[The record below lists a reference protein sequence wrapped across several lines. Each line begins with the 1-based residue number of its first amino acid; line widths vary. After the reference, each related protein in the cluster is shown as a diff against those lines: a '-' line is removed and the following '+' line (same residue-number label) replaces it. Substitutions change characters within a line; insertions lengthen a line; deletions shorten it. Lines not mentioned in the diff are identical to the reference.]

1 MQSERSLIP
10 TPMPVRRHARSGN
23 RGLVLTALC
32 LAVLL
37 VVMDNTIVNVAIP
50 TMSDALNASST
61 DLQWVVDAY
70 TLSFAALLLPAGK
83 LSDRWGRRRMLL
95 VGLAGF
101 AVVSAAT
108 AFSWALWQLVTLRV
122 VLGVCAALI
131 YPATLSS
138 IIVIFEGSR
147 YRSLAVGLWAATSGV
162 GIALGPIIGGVLLEH
177 YAWNSIFWVCSVI
190 GVVALACIAVAVPE
204 VRAYRSERFDFPG
217 TVLSVA
223 GVCLLVW
230 GDHRTPDLRL
240 ALLAGHRRHLRGPD
254 HTCGVR
260 GGRGAYARPAHRCRP
275 VPKGHVHEQHLRDL
289 RRVLLPVR
297 LHLHHH
303 PMVPGIAWIH
313 RIADGGRDAALRGG
327 HGGGRPVRHAI
338 GETFRIPVGRLDG
351 TAVPVG
357 EHVRGHACRRPLQLL
372 VRGRTHHGPDGGRHR
387 PDPGARHGRPDEHRS
402 GKLDRRRIGCQRHDP

>member
-23 RGLVLTALC
+23 RGLALTALC

-223 GVCLLVW
+223 GVGLLVW
-230 GDHRTPDLRL
+230 AIIERPTYGWLSWQVIGGICAALIILAVFAAVEGIRTPRSSMS
-240 ALLAGHRRHLRGPD
+240 ACSEGPRSRAAPARSASRSSACSASSSSPPNGSRHCVDTP
-254 HTCGVR
+254 H
-260 GGRGAYARPAHRCRP
+260 
-275 VPKGHVHEQHLRDL
+275 
-289 RRVLLPVR
+289 
-297 LHLHHH
+297 
-303 PMVPGIAWIH
+303 
-313 RIADGGRDAALRGG
+313 
-327 HGGGRPVRHAI
+327 
-338 GETFRIPVGRLDG
+338 
-351 TAVPVG
+351 
-357 EHVRGHACRRPLQLL
+357 CRRRSRRCPSRWSWRRSPRSPRNWRN
-372 VRGRTHHGPDGGRHR
+372 VSDTGR
-387 PDPGARHGRPDEHRS
+387 S
-402 GKLDRRRIGCQRHDP
+402 SRRDCCSCRRACSWSRVSTPIAATGSWSYPPWP

>member
-23 RGLVLTALC
+23 RGLALTALC

-83 LSDRWGRRRMLL
+83 LSDRWGRRRILL

-223 GVCLLVW
+223 GVGLLVW
-230 GDHRTPDLRL
+230 AIIERPTYGWLSWQ
-240 ALLAGHRRHLRGPD
+240 
-254 HTCGVR
+254 VI
-260 GGRGAYARPAHRCRP
+260 GGIC
-275 VPKGHVHEQHLRDL
+275 
-289 RRVLLPVR
+289 
-297 LHLHHH
+297 
-303 PMVPGIAWIH
+303 
-313 RIADGGRDAALRGG
+313 AALIILAVFAAVEG
-327 HGGGRPVRHAI
+327 HTHAPLIDVGCSEGPRSRAAPARSASHSSACSASSSSPPNGSRHCVD
-338 GETFRIPVGRLDG
+338 TP
-351 TAVPVG
+351 
-357 EHVRGHACRRPLQLL
+357 HCRRRSRRCPSRWSWRRSPRSPRNWRN
-372 VRGRTHHGPDGGRHR
+372 VSDTGR
-387 PDPGARHGRPDEHRS
+387 S
-402 GKLDRRRIGCQRHDP
+402 SRRDCCSCRRACSWSRVSTPIAATGSWSYPPWP

>member
-10 TPMPVRRHARSGN
+10 APMPVRRHARSGN
-23 RGLVLTALC
+23 RGLALTALC

-223 GVCLLVW
+223 GVGLLVW
-230 GDHRTPDLRL
+230 AIIERPTYGWLSWQVIGGICAALIIL
-240 ALLAGHRRHLRGPD
+240 AVFAAVEGHTHAPLIDVGLFRRATFTSS
-254 HTCGVR
+254 TCAICVAFFCLFGFIFITT
-260 GGRGAYARPAHRCRP
+260 
-275 VPKGHVHEQHLRDL
+275 Q
-289 RRVLLPVR
+289 
-297 LHLHHH
+297 
-303 PMVPGIAWIH
+303 WFQ
-313 RIADGGRDAALRGG
+313 ALRGYT
-327 HGGGRPVRHAI
+327 A
-338 GETFRIPVGRLDG
+338 LQ
-351 TAVPVG
+351 TAVATLPFAVVMAAVAPLATQLAKRFG
-357 EHVRGHACRRPLQLL
+357 YRSVVSTGLLFLSASMFRGHACRRPLQLL

-387 PDPGARHGRPDEHRS
+387 PDPRARHGRPDEHRS
-402 GKLDRRRIGCQRHDP
+402 GKLDRRRIGRQRHDP

>member
-101 AVVSAAT
+101 AAVSAAT

-223 GVCLLVW
+223 GVGLLVW
-230 GDHRTPDLRL
+230 AIIERPTYGWLSWQVIGGICAALIIL
-240 ALLAGHRRHLRGPD
+240 AAFAAVEGHTHAPLIDVGLF
-254 HTCGVR
+254 
-260 GGRGAYARPAHRCRP
+260 
-275 VPKGHVHEQHLRDL
+275 PKGHVHEQHLRDL